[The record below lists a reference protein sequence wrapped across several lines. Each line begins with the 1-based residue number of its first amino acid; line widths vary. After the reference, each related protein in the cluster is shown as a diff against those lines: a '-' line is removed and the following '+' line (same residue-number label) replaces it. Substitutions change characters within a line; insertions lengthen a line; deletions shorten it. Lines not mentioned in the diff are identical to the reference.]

1 MRQKTHSKKIFL
13 LMILFAMLGIAV
25 NVNPHPSI
33 GFLYPAPMLLERGT
47 GEFSVN
53 KEMVIVFDEMS
64 KGNAVTLHQELLDGI
79 GLKLMLNKTDQLA
92 HKSNMIVLNIAKG
105 RNHNVIKT
113 TVGAKPESG
122 LLFVANNHI
131 LINGTDPG
139 GQLYGVIGFLQAIDV
154 ERRSIPCVEIS
165 YRPKMSFR
173 GVRGH
178 LPKNTPGQIENFKL
192 IIRAMAFCR
201 LNQLWSRDLYVR
213 RIPASVRWDFHPE
226 IRDEDA
232 LPKAIVKELIA
243 YAEKY
248 NVKLMGSLASTAD
261 NVWSVYP
268 HLIEMQANE
277 SPFTVGVK
285 AEKEKGRTSKYRFGS
300 RFNLCPS
307 KGETYRL
314 LFDLIDEMAP
324 LFTSEFFNL
333 GIDEVDQDYNG
344 SRWVACNH
352 CSG

>member
-1 MRQKTHSKKIFL
+1 MRQKTHSKKVFL

-64 KGNAVTLHQELLDGI
+64 KGNPVTLHQELLDGI
-79 GLKLMLNKTDQLA
+79 GMKLMLNKTDQLA

-105 RNHNVIKT
+105 RNHNVVKT

-165 YRPKMSFR
+165 YRSKMSFR
-173 GVRGH
+173 GLRGH
-178 LPKNTPGQIENFKL
+178 LPKNNPEEIERFKR

-201 LNQLWSRDLYVR
+201 LNQLWIRDLYMR
-213 RIPASVRWDFHPE
+213 RFLASVRWDSHRE
-226 IRDEDA
+226 ISDEDA
-232 LPKAIVKELIA
+232 LPRPLVKELIE
-243 YAEKY
+243 YASKY
-248 NVKLMGSLASTAD
+248 NVKVMGNLASTAD
-261 NVWSVYP
+261 IVWSIYP
-268 HLIEMQANE
+268 HPIEMAPNE
-277 SPFTVGVK
+277 SPATVAIK
-285 AEKEKGRTSKYRFGS
+285 HEKNPKSRYRFGS
-300 RFNLCPS
+300 RFNFCPS
-307 KGETYRL
+307 KEET
-314 LFDLIDEMAP
+314 
-324 LFTSEFFNL
+324 
-333 GIDEVDQDYNG
+333 
-344 SRWVACNH
+344 
-352 CSG
+352 